1 MNTIDKLKEISLF
14 SFLDTEVL
22 EKLKSI
28 SILKNYISGEHVFRE
43 GEPGKGFFG
52 IISGRVKIYKNNFEG
67 KEQIL
72 HLLGPGDIFAEVVL
86 GGDFNYPAN
95 SLCLEDSTLVFIP
108 KEKFKKLFQAEPDLA
123 LKMIWLFSLRLKEL
137 VQKVEDLS
145 LKEVPQR
152 LALYLY
158 SLALDKQKKVVRLET
173 TKSELAYLLG
183 TIPETLSR
191 AFKSLKEQG
200 LLLTRGKDIEILDPE
215 SLKAFAQLGKH
226 F

>member
-1 MNTIDKLKEISLF
+1 MNTIAKLKEISLF

>member
-1 MNTIDKLKEISLF
+1 MNTIAKLKEISLF

-43 GEPGKGFFG
+43 GEPGQGFFG